1 MDLQEDFREEDNL
14 EEGESNSQESEF
26 QENDYNF
33 KEGDKVNLVIETETG
48 LGYTVLINEEFDG
61 LLFRSEVFQEL
72 EENME
77 VVGYIKNIREDG
89 KIDVSLRPQGF
100 RNVIGSDVDKV
111 LARLKD
117 SREGFILITDKSSPD
132 SIRFHMKMSKKAFKK
147 AVGNLYKQKLIV
159 IKEDRIELV

>member
-1 MDLQEDFREEDNL
+1 MDLQE
-14 EEGESNSQESEF
+14 GENDF

-33 KEGDKVNLVIETETG
+33 KEGDKVNLIIETETG

-61 LLFRSEVFQEL
+61 LLFRSEVFQDL

-77 VVGYIKNIREDG
+77 VTGYIKNIREDG

-100 RNVIGSDVDKV
+100 RNVIDADVEKV
-111 LARLKD
+111 LEKLKK
-117 SREGFILITDKSSPD
+117 SKEGFILLTDKSSPD

-147 AVGNLYKQKLIV
+147 AVGNLYRKKVIVVLI
-159 IKEDRIELV
+159 

>member
-1 MDLQEDFREEDNL
+1 MDSQEDLYEGEEHLQEDEN
-14 EEGESNSQESEF
+14 NSEAI
-26 QENDYNF
+26 DMYL
-33 KEGDKVNLVIETETG
+33 KEGDKVNLVIEAETG

-77 VVGYIKNIREDG
+77 VVGYIKQIREDG

-100 RNVIGSDVDKV
+100 RNVIDSDVDKV
-111 LARLKD
+111 LAKLKD
-117 SREGFILITDKSSPD
+117 SREGFLLLTDKSSPD

-147 AVGNLYKQKLIV
+147 AVGNLYKQKLIA
-159 IKEDRIELV
+159 IKEDRIELI

>member
-1 MDLQEDFREEDNL
+1 MEEQEDLQENEMNL
-14 EEGESNSQESEF
+14 
-26 QENDYNF
+26 

-61 LLFRSEVFQEL
+61 LLFRSEVFQAL

-77 VVGYIKNIREDG
+77 VTGYIKNIREDG

-100 RNVIGSDVDKV
+100 RNVIDSDVDKV
-111 LARLKD
+111 LNKLKE
-117 SREGFILITDKSSPD
+117 SREGFLLLTDKSSPD

-147 AVGNLYKQKLIV
+147 AVGNLYKQKLIE
-159 IKEDRIELV
+159 IKEDRIELKK

>member
-1 MDLQEDFREEDNL
+1 MDLQEDL
-14 EEGESNSQESEF
+14 QEGEMNLQ
-26 QENDYNF
+26 
-33 KEGDKVNLVIETETG
+33 EGDKVRLIIETETG

-77 VVGYIKNIREDG
+77 VTGYIKNIREDG

-100 RNVIGSDVDKV
+100 RNVIDSDVDKV
-111 LARLKD
+111 LAKLKD

-147 AVGNLYKQKLIV
+147 AIGNLYKQKRID
-159 IKEDRIELV
+159 IKQDRILLLK

>member
-1 MDLQEDFREEDNL
+1 MDLQEHDDFEETEMNL
-14 EEGESNSQESEF
+14 
-26 QENDYNF
+26 
-33 KEGDKVNLVIETETG
+33 KEGDKVQLIIETESA

-77 VVGYIKNIREDG
+77 VTGYIKNIREDG

-100 RNVIGSDVDKV
+100 RNVINSDVDKV
-111 LARLKD
+111 LARLKS

-159 IKEDRIELV
+159 IKEDRIELL